1 MLRTLSK
8 IPGLHGLLVAF
19 YFLFPPNLARAE
31 IPKNDDP
38 YAHIYPFLL
47 VEIRDI
53 PYKQDSDKSDGLTL
67 LFDE

>member
-19 YFLFPPNLARAE
+19 YFLFPPNISRAGTVD
-31 IPKNDDP
+31 NDDP
-38 YAHIYPFLL
+38 YAHLYPFLL

-53 PYKQDSDKSDGLTL
+53 PYEQDSDKTAGLTL